1 MIVSVAQAS
10 SHVHAIIPPIH
21 LHVVWRT
28 NAGIVANGVVTC
40 PRTTDSGSLTFVHII
55 THPCVF
61 IQVVTRW
68 TATLEAAKGV
78 DALPPLAQPWELLA
92 LIDVFQYN
100 GDGIWTKTF
109 SSGAENFILGCVH
122 RRTQL
127 TWGSPSFTQRA
138 TAGSLRNTNSNFIA
152 AGRIP
157 IVSPG
162 PDIQIAVSRASI
174 DTAHSSWIQLKI
186 RWTVA
191 CVTAWSVDTVSTDA
205 GGRIQTLINICAVPS
220 TSVQLVANLTLAA
233 EEAREI
239 VASSKDTD
247 VWKGALVD
255 IFTGLPISTGHEAH
269 VAFTAV
275 PARGIE
281 ALAIATEVQVLRA
294 LVKVCAGEAIP
305 CVAILTE
312 TAI

>member
-1 MIVSVAQAS
+1 M
-10 SHVHAIIPPIH
+10 
-21 LHVVWRT
+21 HVVWRT
-28 NAGIVANGVVTC
+28 NAGIVANSVVTC
-40 PRTTDSGSLTFVHII
+40 PRTTDSRSLTFVHII
-55 THPCVF
+55 THSSVF
-61 IQVVTRW
+61 IQVVTSW

-78 DALPPLAQPWELLA
+78 DTLPPLAQPWKLLA

-109 SSGAENFILGCVH
+109 SSRAKNFILRCVH

-138 TAGSLRNTNSNFIA
+138 TAGSLRNTDSDFIA

-174 DTAHSSWIQLKI
+174 DTADTSWIQLKI
-186 RWTVA
+186 WRTVA
-191 CVTAWSVDTVSTDA
+191 CVTTGSVDTVSTDA
-205 GGRIQTLINICAVPS
+205 GGWIQALINICAVS
-220 TSVQLVANLTLAA
+220 TTSVQFVANLTLAT
-233 EEAREI
+233 EEAGEV
-239 VASSKDTD
+239 VASSKNTD
-247 VWKGALVD
+247 VWKGALID
-255 IFTGLPISTGHEAH
+255 IFTGLPVSAGHEAH
-269 VAFTAV
+269 VAFAAV

-281 ALAIATEVQVLRA
+281 ALAIATEVQVLGA
-294 LVKVCAGEAIP
+294 LVEVCTGEAIP
-305 CVAILTE
+305 CIAVLTE

>member
-1 MIVSVAQAS
+1 MVVSVAETS
-10 SHVHAIIPPIH
+10 SHVHAIISPVH

-28 NAGIVANGVVTC
+28 NAGVVANGVVTC
-40 PRTTDSGSLTFVHII
+40 PRTADPRSLTFIHIVA
-55 THPCVF
+55 HPRVF

-68 TATLEAAKGV
+68 TATLKAAKRV
-78 DALPPLAQPWELLA
+78 DALPPLAQPWEFLA
-92 LIDVFQYN
+92 LVDVFQYN

-109 SSGAENFILGCVH
+109 SSGAKNFILGCVH

-127 TWGSPSFTQRA
+127 TRGSPSFTQRA
-138 TAGSLRNTNSNFIA
+138 TAGSLRNTNSDFIA
-152 AGRIP
+152 AGCIP

-162 PDIQIAVSRASI
+162 PDIQIAISGASI
-174 DTAHSSWIQLKI
+174 NTADSSWIQLKI
-186 RWTVA
+186 GWTVA
-191 CVTAWSVDTVSTDA
+191 CVTARSVDTVPTDA
-205 GGRIQTLINICAVPS
+205 GGWIQTLINICAVPT
-220 TSVQLVANLTLAA
+220 TSVQFVANLALAT

-247 VWKGALVD
+247 VWKGALID
-255 IFTGLPISTGHEAH
+255 IFTGLPISAGHKAH

-275 PARGIE
+275 PTRGVK
-281 ALAIATEVQVLRA
+281 ALAIATEVQVLGA

-305 CVAILTE
+305 CIALLTE